1 MVQNDAPA
9 PSEGQRRIPLPM
21 FQPRVAWVLLAL
33 NIAIYLIPEA
43 LGLTPLVQALGAKD
57 NVAILSGEYYR
68 FLTAMFLHS
77 GLTHLFFNSFALY
90 SLGLEVERL
99 FGSLRFLVIY
109 LIAGFGGGLAS
120 YALSPNDSVGAS
132 GAIFGLVGAL
142 AAFFYLGRGMF
153 GEMSRQQIGNL
164 IFITLINLGIGFTS
178 PRIDNYAH
186 LGGLATGAVI
196 GFLLTPLLRVDT
208 EQMLIVRQSRRYAWP
223 GTAVITIALVLL
235 SQLIVPPIR

>member
-1 MVQNDAPA
+1 MARNDDPP
-9 PSEGQRRIPLPM
+9 PSEGQRRIPLPF
-21 FQPRVAWVLLAL
+21 FQPRVAWGLLAL
-33 NIAIYLIPEA
+33 NIAIYIIPEA

-57 NVAILSGEYYR
+57 NAAIRSGEYYR
-68 FLTAMFLHS
+68 FLTAMFLHG

-109 LIAGFGGGLAS
+109 LLAGFGGGLAS

-142 AAFFYLGRGMF
+142 AAFFYLGRGIF

-164 IFITLINLGIGFTS
+164 IFITLINLGIGFST

-186 LGGLATGAVI
+186 MGGLATGVAV
-196 GFLLTPLLRVDT
+196 GLLLTPLLRVDT
-208 EQMLIVRQSRRYAWP
+208 EQMLIVRQSRMYAWP
-223 GTAVITIALVLL
+223 GTAAIAIVLVLL

>member
-1 MVQNDAPA
+1 MAQIDDPPPA
-9 PSEGQRRIPLPM
+9 AEQYRVTLPM
-21 FQPRVAWVLLAL
+21 FPARAAWVLLAL
-33 NIAIYLIPEA
+33 NIAIYLIPEV
-43 LGLTPLVQALGAKD
+43 LGLTPLVLALGAKD
-57 NVAILSGEYYR
+57 NAAIRGGEFYR
-68 FLTAMFLHS
+68 FLTAMFLHG

-99 FGSLRFLVIY
+99 FGSLRFLAIY
-109 LIAGFGGGLAS
+109 FIAGFGGGLAS

-164 IFITLINLGIGFTS
+164 IFITLINLGIGLST

-186 LGGLATGAVI
+186 MGGLAAGAIV
-196 GFLLTPLLRVDT
+196 GLLLTPILRVDS
-208 EQMLIVRQSRRYAWP
+208 EKRIIARQSRSYGWP
-223 GTAVITIALVLL
+223 GALALTIALIAIAWMI
-235 SQLIVPPIR
+235 QPPIQ